1 MVDEAGDLGE
11 HAFLKLD
18 YRVRAA
24 ESTPPRAPDGEGAA
38 VTRVTFKTVRAPGNA
53 RSRRRVEGIV
63 VDGRRRCP
71 QMSTSGKV
79 AVAGVVAAIVLFWAV
94 GFWAGLLVL
103 IGVPA
108 AAYLLLDSSQR
119 RRLRG
124 MSRKQIGR

>member
-1 MVDEAGDLGE
+1 
-11 HAFLKLD
+11 
-18 YRVRAA
+18 
-24 ESTPPRAPDGEGAA
+24 
-38 VTRVTFKTVRAPGNA
+38 
-53 RSRRRVEGIV
+53 
-63 VDGRRRCP
+63 
-71 QMSTSGKV
+71 MSTSGKI

-103 IGVPA
+103 IGVPV

>member
-1 MVDEAGDLGE
+1 
-11 HAFLKLD
+11 
-18 YRVRAA
+18 
-24 ESTPPRAPDGEGAA
+24 
-38 VTRVTFKTVRAPGNA
+38 
-53 RSRRRVEGIV
+53 
-63 VDGRRRCP
+63 
-71 QMSTSGKV
+71 MSTSGKV
-79 AVAGVVAAIVLFWAV
+79 AVAGVVAAIVLFWTV